1 MIIGLVGKPSAGKS
15 TFFKAATLAEVEI
28 ANYPFTTI
36 KPNSGVGYVKVE
48 CAEKFFNVKCNP
60 RTGYCIEGKRF
71 LPVQMIDV
79 AGLVPDA
86 HLGKGRG
93 NQFLDDLRQ
102 ADVLIHVI
110 DVSGS
115 LNAHGEP
122 VETGSYDPEKD
133 VKFLEV
139 EIDMWYYGILN
150 KHWEKFA
157 RTIQQTKQDAVKAM
171 AELMSAFK
179 VTEDMVKEVFEKL
192 KLDKEKIIL
201 WTEKDVMAIAVEFR
215 KRTKPMVIAANKVD
229 VSGAHDKLKALQEKF
244 SNLTII
250 PCSGESELA
259 LKEAAKHGLIDYIP
273 GEGNFKITDKGNA
286 SLNDN
291 QKKALDFIQKNILD
305 KFGSTGIQQVL
316 DKSVFEVLGY
326 IHIF

>member
-1 MIIGLVGKPSAGKS
+1 
-15 TFFKAATLAEVEI
+15 
-28 ANYPFTTI
+28 
-36 KPNSGVGYVKVE
+36 
-48 CAEKFFNVKCNP
+48 
-60 RTGYCIEGKRF
+60 
-71 LPVQMIDV
+71 
-79 AGLVPDA
+79 
-86 HLGKGRG
+86 
-93 NQFLDDLRQ
+93 
-102 ADVLIHVI
+102 
-110 DVSGS
+110 
-115 LNAHGEP
+115 
-122 VETGSYDPEKD
+122 
-133 VKFLEV
+133 KFLEV

-229 VSGAHDKLKALQEKF
+229 VPGAQEKLKALQEKF
-244 SNLTII
+244 SSLTII

-273 GEGNFKITDKGNA
+273 GEGSFKITDKGNA

-316 DKSVFEVLGY
+316 DKAVFDVLGY
-326 IHIF
+326 IHIFPGGVNKLADQFGNIMPDCFLLPPGSTALDFAYAVHTDLGKRFIRAIDAKTKKTVGKEHPLKAGDVLEIVAGK